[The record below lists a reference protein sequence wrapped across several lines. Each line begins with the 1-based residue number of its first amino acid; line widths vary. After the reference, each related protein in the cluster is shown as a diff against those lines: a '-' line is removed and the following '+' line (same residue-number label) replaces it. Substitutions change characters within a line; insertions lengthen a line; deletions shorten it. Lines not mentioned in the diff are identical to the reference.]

1 MEASS
6 QKNHFSHTALDKKE
20 INNLQLVQFDGP
32 VHLITDPIEAGEVVE
47 KLGKEEIIGFDTES
61 KPVFK
66 KGNYN
71 HVSLMQLATIQEVYL
86 LRINEF
92 GITEEV
98 RRLLEDRKLNK
109 IGLALQNDLK
119 DLKKLDFF
127 EPSGFIDIQHI
138 MLREGIATMGLRKL
152 CAQLLNFRISKGAQ
166 VSNWE
171 ANVLSERQI
180 RYAATDAWACLKIYE
195 KLVDIGIDIQ

>member
-1 MEASS
+1 MEGSS
-6 QKNHFSHTALDKKE
+6 QKNKFSPIPLEKKE
-20 INNLQLVQFDGP
+20 INNLNLVQFDGP
-32 VHLITDPIEAGEVVE
+32 VHMITDPNEAAEVVNS
-47 KLGKEEIIGFDTES
+47 LHQHDIIGFDTES

-86 LRINEF
+86 LRINALGLTQE
-92 GITEEV
+92 I
-98 RRLLEDRKLNK
+98 RDLLENQHLSKV
-109 IGLALQNDLK
+109 GLALQNDLH
-119 DLKKLDFF
+119 DLKKLEPF

-138 MLREGIATMGLRKL
+138 MRREGIKTMGLRKL

-171 ANVLSERQI
+171 ADTLSEKQI
-180 RYAATDAWACLKIYE
+180 RYAATDAWACLKIYQ
-195 KLVDIGIDIQ
+195 KLKEMDIEV